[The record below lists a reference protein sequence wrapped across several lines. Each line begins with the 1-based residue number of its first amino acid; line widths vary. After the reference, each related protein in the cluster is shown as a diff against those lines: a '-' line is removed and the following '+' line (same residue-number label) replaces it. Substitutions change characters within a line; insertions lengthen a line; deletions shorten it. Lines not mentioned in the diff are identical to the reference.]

1 MKNFISL
8 VMMLMLAATV
18 FGQGAG
24 PRYDPRTTIFG
35 ADVDTNVIKSMGLSP
50 YEERLVSLAW
60 QNYPSS
66 EIYTSK
72 VKIAEK
78 KINLERFSWTDDVR
92 ASFNFNQRNIEAG
105 LISTDETQ
113 NNYYPWYN
121 FSVGVS
127 IGSFVQTPINV
138 SIAKEELD
146 IANASLNQH
155 KLSIRAEVLKRYKD
169 YQLKLELLKIRTQA
183 VEDAYS
189 THLLITRDFEKGAAT
204 LEEFIKSAAAYNAA
218 TEAKL
223 VAETSIQESKLTLEE
238 MIGIKLEEVGN

>member
-1 MKNFISL
+1 MKRRILISVIL
-8 VMMLMLAATV
+8 LMNAAA
-18 FGQGAG
+18 FAQKIDYNEIIL
-24 PRYDPRTTIFG
+24 PKQ
-35 ADVDTNVIKSMGLSP
+35 ADSVVLNAMGLSP
-50 YEERLVSLAW
+50 YEEKLVQLAW

-72 VKIAEK
+72 VRIAEK
-78 KINLERFSWTDDVR
+78 NISLERFSWTDDIK
-92 ASFNFNQRNIEAG
+92 ASFNFNQRNIQAG
-105 LISTDETQ
+105 LTSNSEES

-121 FSVGVS
+121 FGVGFS
-127 IGSFVQTPINV
+127 IGSFVKTPLNT

-169 YQLKLELLKIRTQA
+169 YQLKLELLKIRAQA

-204 LEEFIKSAAAYNAA
+204 LEEFIKSAAAYNES

-223 VAETSIQESKLTLEE
+223 IAEKNVQESKISLEE
-238 MIGIKLEEVGN
+238 MIGIKVEEVGK

>member
-1 MKNFISL
+1 MKKFYSICILLQCSIALFAQKIDYN
-8 VMMLMLAATV
+8 TV
-18 FGQGAG
+18 IIDKSA
-24 PRYDPRTTIFG
+24 DSTILN
-35 ADVDTNVIKSMGLSP
+35 AMGLSP
-50 YEERLVSLAW
+50 YEEKLVQLAW

-72 VKIAEK
+72 VRIAEK
-78 KINLERFSWTDDVR
+78 KISLEKFSWTDDVK
-92 ASFNFNQRNIEAG
+92 ASFNFNQRNIQQG
-105 LISTDETQ
+105 LSSNPDEVG
-113 NNYYPWYN
+113 NNFYPWYN
-121 FSVGVS
+121 FGVGVTV
-127 IGSFVQTPINV
+127 GSFVQTPLRT

-169 YQLKLELLKIRTQA
+169 YQLKLELLKIRAQA

-204 LEEFIKSAAAYNAA
+204 LEEFIKSAAAYNTA

-223 VAETSIQESKLTLEE
+223 IAEKNVQESKISLEE
-238 MIGIKLEEVGN
+238 MIGVKVEEVGK